1 MREKNAQD
9 LEHVSLC
16 GRKCLTTPKQGT
28 LLMHVYSRDS
38 GKCINEPKNKQT
50 TKRKP
55 ALECVYHKQHDY
67 KQTARCCLEDAIW
80 LFVVLPL
87 KNNSHRETVTE
98 ISD

>member
-50 TKRKP
+50 TKRNP

-67 KQTARCCLEDAIW
+67 RLQDVAWRTQSGYLSCYLLRI
-80 LFVVLPL
+80 
-87 KNNSHRETVTE
+87 TVTGKL
-98 ISD
+98 